1 MIDLVVL
8 RAKTCSVVNGGQSS
22 KMGNIGETGI
32 LTFHYSTNFGGVLQS
47 YALYK
52 FLEYRE
58 INVEVIDY
66 IPSSY
71 HGQKVYRNIG
81 FKTDFNVK
89 RLLQRM
95 RVKHKYCHTSAH
107 KFEHFRRSFMRLSSG
122 VDESTFAFSLDD
134 YDTVVVGSDQIWGLG
149 QRSKP
154 EYFLGFDEFKGNR
167 VSYAADST
175 IAEVSEGHLDKLR
188 RELRDFYRISVRN
201 EHSQKF
207 VETVIG
213 EKPPIVA
220 DPTLLWDFDE
230 LGRGFMSDS
239 DPYILVYVLG
249 KDINGSN
256 RKAIEEIK
264 RVYGDLKVYAIVIPT
279 MKFNICDYADKVFY
293 DLGPEEWLDMI
304 RYATFV
310 YTDSFHGTLFSL
322 KFHKPFLAYYAEE
335 MRATRFIDLA
345 ERYQIGRYIVSSVD
359 EIEAKG
365 SLLETPDFATIDQ
378 LIEEHRSF
386 SIRFL
391 EEALGLDS

>member
-1 MIDLVVL
+1 
-8 RAKTCSVVNGGQSS
+8 
-22 KMGNIGETGI
+22 MGKPI
-32 LTFHYSTNFGGVLQS
+32 LHNYTDSTEL
-47 YALYK
+47 
-52 FLEYRE
+52 
-58 INVEVIDY
+58 
-66 IPSSY
+66 
-71 HGQKVYRNIG
+71 
-81 FKTDFNVK
+81 
-89 RLLQRM
+89 
-95 RVKHKYCHTSAH
+95 SA
-107 KFEHFRRSFMRLSSG
+107 R
-122 VDESTFAFSLDD
+122 VDEK
-134 YDTVVVGSDQIWGLG
+134 TVNEIIQEYEAIIVGSDQIWSVG
-149 QRSKP
+149 QRTKP
-154 EYFLGFDEFKGNR
+154 VYFLGFEGFDGDKI
-167 VSYAADST
+167 SYAADST
-175 IAEVSEGHLDKLR
+175 IAEVSEEHLAKLR
-188 RELRDFYRISVRN
+188 GELGDFDKISVRN
-201 EHSQKF
+201 KHSQKF

-220 DPTLLWDFDE
+220 DPTLLWDFNE
-230 LGRGFMSDS
+230 LGRGFMGDS

-264 RVYGDLKVYAIVIPT
+264 RIYGNLKVYAIVIPT

-304 RYATFV
+304 RNATFV

-378 LIEEHRSF
+378 LIEEHRAF

-391 EEALGLDS
+391 EEALGIDS

>member
-1 MIDLVVL
+1 M
-8 RAKTCSVVNGGQSS
+8 K
-22 KMGNIGETGI
+22 KTGI
-32 LTFHYSTNFGGVLQS
+32 LTYHYSNNYGGVLQS
-47 YALYK
+47 YALYAYLK
-52 FLEYRE
+52 SVAINAE
-58 INVEVIDY
+58 ILDY
-66 IPSSY
+66 TPSSY
-71 HGQKVYRNIG
+71 QRGLVIHNILISTGLRKNPLNINLEDLVPRNFVHRVNMKWKYNKKIAG
-81 FKTDFNVK
+81 KFDLFRNLYVDLSRHVQESSIHTILADYKTII
-89 RLLQRM
+89 
-95 RVKHKYCHTSAH
+95 
-107 KFEHFRRSFMRLSSG
+107 
-122 VDESTFAFSLDD
+122 
-134 YDTVVVGSDQIWGLG
+134 VGSDQVWGPVERN
-149 QRSKP
+149 RSV
-154 EYFLGFDEFKGNR
+154 YFLDFDEFKGNK

-175 IAEVSEGHLDKLR
+175 IAEVSEEHLAKLI
-188 RELRDFYRISVRN
+188 RELGDFEKISVRN
-201 EHSQKF
+201 KHSQKF

-230 LGRGFMSDS
+230 LGRGYMSDS
-239 DPYILVYVLG
+239 EPYILVYVLG

-256 RKAIEEIK
+256 RKAVEEIK
-264 RVYGDLKVYAIVIPT
+264 RVYGNLKVYAIVIPT

-304 RYATFV
+304 RNATFV

-365 SLLETPDFATIDQ
+365 SLLQAPDFATIDQ
-378 LIEEHRSF
+378 LIKEHRSF

-391 EEALGLDS
+391 EEALGIGS